1 MNKDNFSEVKN
12 KLKQYRNCVEELELL
27 KLQIEELQYR
37 VESINS
43 TSIIGKPDE
52 GGVKM
57 YLQDYISKL
66 ADLKLE
72 YDQRYAQG
80 FGKMLEVKDYIDNL
94 NDPLEKRILFRYYCS
109 ERKVNLFKI
118 SREFNYSLPH
128 IKRKHAQAIA
138 HLKELGGRE

>member
-66 ADLKLE
+66 EDLKLE

>member
-1 MNKDNFSEVKN
+1 MEKFADVKN

-27 KLQIEELQYR
+27 KLQIEELEYR

-72 YDQRYAQG
+72 YEHRYAQG

-94 NDPLEKRILFRYYCS
+94 DDPLEKRILFRYYCS